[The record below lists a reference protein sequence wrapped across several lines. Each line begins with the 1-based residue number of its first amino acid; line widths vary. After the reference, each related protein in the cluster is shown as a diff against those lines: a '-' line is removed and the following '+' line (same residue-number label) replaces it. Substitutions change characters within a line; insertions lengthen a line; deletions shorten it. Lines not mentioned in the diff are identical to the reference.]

1 MPTLSVV
8 MIVKDE
14 AACLGDCL
22 DSVRAIADEI
32 VVADTG
38 STDDTVAIAQR
49 FGAHVLQVPW
59 HDDFAA
65 ARNQSLADATGDWL
79 LHLDAD
85 EVLDAQGAA
94 RIRAIVDADGAG
106 AHGDRAD
113 AIEVT
118 LANYCDAV
126 RAWRWMPVAPD
137 DPMARGHAGYIAVG
151 LLRLFRNHRGFEYRE
166 PVHENITES
175 VRDHGGVIR
184 AEPIV
189 IHHYGFAGDPEKGRT
204 KARAYFAIAKRK
216 AAQRPEDPK
225 SWCDLAEQAFAC
237 GDAATAEDAA
247 RKALDIEPLNL
258 AATTMLA
265 NLWLNRGDLD
275 DARALLERLEAA
287 NVAPPHVVTALA
299 AVACRQGRLDEAR
312 RRLEAVLDAQP
323 NAIQAR
329 LYLARTL
336 DRLGD
341 TAAAHE
347 QLQQAAATAPRLQE
361 LQDRLEAHQLR
372 QAAEAQYQ
380 ARDLEAALAT
390 LVRALELD
398 PEDPLTHNDLG
409 VVLTALQQ
417 PAKARRAFERALRLA
432 PAMPE
437 AADNLAALTQQGG
450 ALDNERPSR
459 HTEGA

>member
-8 MIVKDE
+8 MIVKNE
-14 AACLGDCL
+14 AACLGECL
-22 DSVRAIADEI
+22 ESVRSVADEI
-32 VVADTG
+32 LVADTG
-38 STDDTVAIAQR
+38 STDDTVAIAER
-49 FGAHVLQVPW
+49 FGAHIIHVPW
-59 HDDFAA
+59 RDDFAA
-65 ARNQSLADATGDWL
+65 ARNQSLAAATGDWL

-94 RIRAIVDADGAG
+94 RIRAVVDADGADTDG
-106 AHGDRAD
+106 AGAD

-118 LANYCDAV
+118 LANYCDAM
-126 RAWRWMPVAPD
+126 RAWRWTPVAPD

-175 VRDHGGVIR
+175 VRDKAGVVR
-184 AEPIV
+184 AEPIA
-189 IHHYGFAGDPEKGRT
+189 IHHYGFAGDPEKARA

-225 SWCDLAEQAFAC
+225 TWCDLAEQAFAC
-237 GDAATAEDAA
+237 GDAATAQDAA

-258 AATTMLA
+258 AAATMLA
-265 NLWLNRGDLD
+265 NVLLNRGDLD

-287 NVAPPHVVTALA
+287 NVSPPHVVTALA

-347 QLQQAAATAPRLQE
+347 QLQRAAATAPRLQE
-361 LQDRLEAHQLR
+361 PQDRLQAHQLR
-372 QAAEAQYQ
+372 QAGEAHYQ
-380 ARDLEAALAT
+380 AGDLKSALAR
-390 LVRALELD
+390 LVRTLELD

-417 PAKARRAFERALRLA
+417 PAKARQAFQRALRLA

-437 AADNLAALTQQGG
+437 ASENLTVLTREGG
-450 ALDNERPSR
+450 VIDKERSPR
-459 HTEGA
+459 HTQGA

>member
-8 MIVKDE
+8 MIVKNE

-22 DSVRAIADEI
+22 ESVRSIADEI
-32 VVADTG
+32 LVADTG

-49 FGAHVLQVPW
+49 HGAHVINVPW
-59 HDDFAA
+59 QDDFAA
-65 ARNQSLADATGDWL
+65 ARNQSLAAATGDWL

-94 RIRAIVDADGAG
+94 RIRAVVDADGAG
-106 AHGDRAD
+106 AD

-118 LANYCDAV
+118 LANYCDAM
-126 RAWRWMPVAPD
+126 RAWRWTPVAPD

-151 LLRLFRNHRGFEYRE
+151 LLRLFRNRRGFEYRE

-175 VRDHGGVIR
+175 VRDNGGVIR

-189 IHHYGFAGDPEKGRT
+189 IHHYGFTGDPEKART
-204 KARAYFAIAKRK
+204 KAGAYFAIAKRK

-225 SWCDLAEQAFAC
+225 TWCDLAEQAFAC

-247 RKALDIEPLNL
+247 RKALYIEPLNL
-258 AATTMLA
+258 AAATMLA
-265 NLWLNRGDLD
+265 NLLLNRGDLD
-275 DARALLERLEAA
+275 DARALLERIEAA
-287 NVAPPHVVTALA
+287 GVSPPHVVTALA

-312 RRLEAVLDAQP
+312 RRLEAVLDVQP

-347 QLQQAAATAPRLQE
+347 HLQQAVATAPGLQE
-361 LQDRLEAHQLR
+361 LDDRLEAHQLR
-372 QAAEAQYQ
+372 QAGEAHYQ
-380 ARDLEAALAT
+380 AGDLQSALAT
-390 LVRALELD
+390 LVRTLEVD

-417 PAKARRAFERALRLA
+417 PAKARQAFQRALRLA

-437 AADNLAALTQQGG
+437 ASENLTALTQQGG
-450 ALDNERPSR
+450 VLDNGRPSR
-459 HTEGA
+459 HTQGA